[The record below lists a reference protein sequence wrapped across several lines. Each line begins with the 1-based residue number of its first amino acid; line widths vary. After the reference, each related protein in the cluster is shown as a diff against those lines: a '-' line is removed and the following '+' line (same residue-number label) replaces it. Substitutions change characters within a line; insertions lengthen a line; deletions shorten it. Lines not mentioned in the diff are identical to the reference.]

1 MIDADNAAASGG
13 AIAGNRARLYR
24 TEPSCVLAV
33 ASSIEQLVSRRGA
46 HSLSRHE
53 T

>member
-1 MIDADNAAASGG
+1 VLRK
-13 AIAGNRARLYR
+13 AGLVVLERQGRFRLYR

-33 ASSIEQLVSRRGA
+33 AASLEQLALRPGVKRQPR
-46 HSLSRHE
+46 